1 LTTLKQKLFKN
12 LIIIMVSNETKT
24 LLDLILNES
33 NKIPNIEGNTP
44 LILKA
49 ISNSKLDNFNKEK
62 ENLEDAVCSLVKH
75 FAVFNQTHFAE
86 LDSYISVSKFNMQK
100 ILNSF
105 SVFVKKVEIDE
116 DIYLKGCVLR
126 FIQSFNK
133 SLFQLDYIKKR
144 FSELKLN
151 DPWLYAELLMTNNW
165 SEGVNQITDILKIN
179 NDTSYLFALITNWMS
194 VGGNENNLSNAFN
207 TWVQYFSEDD
217 KELLKEF
224 CKQYSFTVKIDKA
237 PQYQAADLQNI
248 ILNSQ
253 GFTNFKTAKSCKNF
267 ESIPS

>member
-1 LTTLKQKLFKN
+1 
-12 LIIIMVSNETKT
+12 MVSNETKT

-62 ENLEDAVCSLVKH
+62 ENLEEEVCSLVNH
-75 FAVFNQTHFAE
+75 FFEFNQTHFAE

-126 FIQSFNK
+126 FIQSFNNH
-133 SLFQLDYIKKR
+133 Y
-144 FSELKLN
+144 
-151 DPWLYAELLMTNNW
+151 
-165 SEGVNQITDILKIN
+165 
-179 NDTSYLFALITNWMS
+179 
-194 VGGNENNLSNAFN
+194 FN
-207 TWVQYFSEDD
+207 
-217 KELLKEF
+217 
-224 CKQYSFTVKIDKA
+224 
-237 PQYQAADLQNI
+237 
-248 ILNSQ
+248 
-253 GFTNFKTAKSCKNF
+253 
-267 ESIPS
+267 